1 MLIAVRAVLVLV
13 VWVAA
18 ALGDGS
24 ATAPPRGTLPNRPDS
39 VKFAVTGDSGTG
51 DRPQMDVARQMAE
64 TRKRFPFDFVIMVG
78 DNFLGSQ
85 KDHDLVRKFD
95 VPYRPLLDAGV
106 TFHASIG
113 NHDDPRTL
121 NYAPLNMQGRRYY
134 TFVKGPVRFF
144 VLDSN
149 EMDARQVEWLEIEL
163 RSSRDAWKI
172 AYFHHPLYSN
182 GRRHG
187 PSVDLRVLLEPLL
200 LKYGVSAVFSGH
212 DHLYE
217 RLTPQNGI
225 QYFVSGAGGKLR
237 KGGLKRGAS
246 TAAGFDADC
255 SFMVVE
261 IAGGDMF
268 FEAISR
274 TGAIVD
280 AGSFRARGR

>member
-1 MLIAVRAVLVLV
+1 MPLAARALLALV
-13 VWVAA
+13 VSVAA
-18 ALGDGS
+18 APGIGT
-24 ATAPPRGTLPNRPDS
+24 TAAPGNPLPNRPDS
-39 VKFAVTGDSGTG
+39 VKFAVIGDSGTG
-51 DRPQMDVARQMAE
+51 DRQQIDVAHQMAE
-64 TRKRFPFDFVIMVG
+64 TRKRFGFDFVIMVG

-85 KDHDLVRKFD
+85 TDRNLVRKFD
-95 VPYRPLLDAGV
+95 VPYRALLEAGV
-106 TFHASIG
+106 TFHAAIG

-121 NYAPLNMQGRRYY
+121 DYAPLNMKGRRYY

-149 EMDARQVEWLEIEL
+149 EMDARQVDWFETEL
-163 RSSRDAWKI
+163 RRSRDEWKI

-200 LKYGVSAVFSGH
+200 VKHGVSAVFSGH

-217 RLTPQNGI
+217 RLTPQNGVH
-225 QYFVSGAGGKLR
+225 YFVSGGAGKLR
-237 KGGLKRGAS
+237 RGGLKRGAS

-255 SFMVVE
+255 SFMAVE
-261 IAGGDMF
+261 IAGADMF
-268 FEAISR
+268 FQAISR
-274 TGAIVD
+274 TGAVVD

>member
-1 MLIAVRAVLVLV
+1 MRSIARALLALAGSIAA
-13 VWVAA
+13 VASLDSGTA
-18 ALGDGS
+18 AR
-24 ATAPPRGTLPNRPDS
+24 ATLPNLPDS

-51 DRPQMDVARQMAE
+51 DHLQMDVARQMAE

-85 KDHDLVRKFD
+85 KDRDLVGKFD
-95 VPYRPLLDAGV
+95 VPYRPLLEAGV

-121 NYAPLNMQGRRYY
+121 HYRPLNMNGRRYY
-134 TFVKGPVRFF
+134 SFVKGRVRFF

-149 EMDARQVEWLEIEL
+149 EMDARQLQWFETEL
-163 RSSRDAWKI
+163 RSSRDEWKI

-187 PSVDLRVLLEPLL
+187 ASIDLRVLLEPLL
-200 LKYGVSAVFSGH
+200 LAHGVSVVFSGH

-237 KGGLKRGAS
+237 KGGLRRTAS

-261 IAGGDMF
+261 IAGPDMF
-268 FEAISR
+268 FEAIAR
-274 TGAIVD
+274 TGTVVD
-280 AGSFRARGR
+280 AGRFRARGR